1 MEQNETILSPT
12 EEIPNEYGQR
22 IELFFKQMSYNNDQK
37 AMFHLGR
44 MLNAVAY
51 IQKDKNKN
59 VLEKVN
65 FSGLDKSDILRL
77 RNSLMEKAQQYNKVD
92 KVIFSDANFSEHFN
106 YNNWKMK
113 PEESVFFLLSGYS
126 FGLIKN

>member
-1 MEQNETILSPT
+1 MNYS
-12 EEIPNEYGQR
+12 
-22 IELFFKQMSYNNDQK
+22 SDQK

-77 RNSLMEKAQQYNKVD
+77 RNSLMEKAQQYNKVE
-92 KVIFSDANFSEHFN
+92 KVIFSDANFSDGHHGAHGVG
-106 YNNWKMK
+106 WHGTAWGTVC
-113 PEESVFFLLSGYS
+113 VFYRRGCRCF
-126 FGLIKN
+126 